1 MNKTMN
7 QSQNYTD
14 LKKKSLIDNHR
25 KKSYC
30 EQTNADKLGTVFSHI
45 CTVILKV
52 ITLGCSA
59 FIKLGPVLWTW
70 TLF

>member
-30 EQTNADKLGTVFSHI
+30 EQTNADKFYFNTVNMDS
-45 CTVILKV
+45 KRRMQ
-52 ITLGCSA
+52 
-59 FIKLGPVLWTW
+59 PVRLQ
-70 TLF
+70 